1 LPRQVR
7 CKGAF
12 TALITTEGL
21 RDAVEI
27 GYEHH
32 FAE

>member
-1 LPRQVR
+1 VQ
-7 CKGAF
+7 GAF
-12 TALITTEGL
+12 TALIITEGL

-32 FAE
+32 FAQ